1 MRQYFVLMCLFL
13 CMELNNFSKLISQDS
28 VIRVN
33 QEIVAGATLSSIFG
47 REALREIAGFERWQI
62 LLNINPSDLE
72 ALKSLNHGNEVENRL
87 REIAKTKGFADSI
100 ERDRLRERLF
110 REKLTD
116 ILDPN
121 QLSLRR
127 IHYLRESMGS
137 PIRLFYP
144 DSTLLL
150 ELGMSQEQFN
160 QVRITAIQKG
170 AEIKKKWNDLVE
182 ESLRTVKAKLAQ
194 DKALRLS
201 RLVGTAFNSNPRSEA
216 SWQQIQILQESGP
229 KEQLFEAR
237 YVALDEDLKL
247 SRPQIQELS
256 RLVSAEQKNF
266 VRDRTSEI
274 SADLDRVLSKE
285 QRASIVVAI
294 QRERL
299 KEDFGIVTSPEV
311 LRYLGINKEELEIL
325 QSIVLEASKEIK
337 KFRID
342 KEMELVKQELSV
354 IPQEFQDKL
363 MELIGNV
370 W

>member
-1 MRQYFVLMCLFL
+1 
-13 CMELNNFSKLISQDS
+13 
-28 VIRVN
+28 
-33 QEIVAGATLSSIFG
+33 
-47 REALREIAGFERWQI
+47 
-62 LLNINPSDLE
+62 
-72 ALKSLNHGNEVENRL
+72 
-87 REIAKTKGFADSI
+87 
-100 ERDRLRERLF
+100 
-110 REKLTD
+110 
-116 ILDPN
+116 
-121 QLSLRR
+121 
-127 IHYLRESMGS
+127 
-137 PIRLFYP
+137 
-144 DSTLLL
+144 
-150 ELGMSQEQFN
+150 
-160 QVRITAIQKG
+160 
-170 AEIKKKWNDLVE
+170 
-182 ESLRTVKAKLAQ
+182 
-194 DKALRLS
+194 
-201 RLVGTAFNSNPRSEA
+201 LVGTAFNSNPRSEA

-354 IPQEFQDKL
+354 MPQEFQDKL
-363 MELIGNV
+363 MELIGDV